1 MLVFSLFIGPGNA
14 RGPNPESISNNFL
27 NSRYRCEQE
36 NDIPESLPSYR
47 SRKILNISLRNF
59 EIPQARDSEIFS
71 LRNLF
76 RQLTRIYSRY
86 YILSI
91 LSLQVQTFKYHVN
104 YKLTI
109 STPTTFCVQKFDVIW
124 AILILFSNSGKI
136 LAINFV
142 KISCILS
149 TSFRLENLSTFSN
162 VLEERRST
170 FSIGNLS
177 SLIEFATRR
186 LAVLIYLAGEWIQIE
201 MIGISVCNDVSLGD
215 KNVLITWHADSA
227 EVETRL
233 MR

>member
-59 EIPQARDSEIFS
+59 EIPQTRDSEIFS

-76 RQLTRIYSRY
+76 REFIHVIIFYRSCLCK
-86 YILSI
+86 
-91 LSLQVQTFKYHVN
+91 FKHLNIN

-109 STPTTFCVQKFDVIW
+109 STPTTFCMQKFDVIW

-149 TSFRLENLSTFSN
+149 TSFRLENLSTFSRKGGRHSP
-162 VLEERRST
+162 LEISLLLSNLRRDAS
-170 FSIGNLS
+170 
-177 SLIEFATRR
+177 R
-186 LAVLIYLAGEWIQIE
+186 
-201 MIGISVCNDVSLGD
+201 C
-215 KNVLITWHADSA
+215 
-227 EVETRL
+227 
-233 MR
+233 